1 MEENSKDKVDIKMYF
16 GGKFKEKPR
25 LHYTGTHMAIF
36 KERVEDKVDIVSLC
50 RMFKKVDEGAT
61 RVTFWFCAP
70 FVDLDG
76 GLHPIR
82 NNDDIKLMNL
92 AYEGTPERLIYAC
105 SGDEPFEKEPEDG
118 GVNDGISTKETS
130 SNTTIKKKGSDTKD
144 GGVAIVTTGTDTSTD
159 DNEEPEWLKEGLET
173 IEDEDI
179 FAPKKDAAG
188 DNNQTNITSGGNN
201 QKADGDKDKADGATV
216 SARLPLHVFSFA
228 ENKDEKSAAKSADAR
243 KKKTSKTKQSKG
255 PDVIQ
260 KIPPTIS
267 TQIPSQILS
276 EDEAVRTEKDPST
289 VGDPDLRAGIQQ
301 EVNDDVVEENW
312 QEPVISDEELLDAK
326 RCDGREDDD
335 CLDFNPEV
343 EFKKPNFELKVGQK
357 FTNFRV
363 FRFVLREWLVRE
375 GYEVTWVKNYSKKI
389 IAKCAKGCTWRIRA
403 TPIQFEST
411 FQIKSLKGEH
421 VCARE
426 YQNKHATAAYLSIK
440 YQDKIRDN
448 PRGAL
453 MGLKNDIRRDLM
465 INVSIAKV
473 GRAKRKAK
481 DLMLGTDMEQYQKL
495 WSYAATVR
503 DTNPGSTI
511 KIQMDRPTEGSNGT
525 FERLYYCLHACKQ
538 GFLDGCRPIIGLD
551 GCFLKTAFGGQLLSA
566 LGRDGNDNMVPIAV
580 AVVEVERY
588 DS

>member
-1 MEENSKDKVDIKMYF
+1 MYF
-16 GGKFKEKPR
+16 YGRFREKPR
-25 LHYTGTHMAIF
+25 LHYTGTHKAIF
-36 KERVEDKVDIVSLC
+36 KDRIENQLSIVSLC

-61 RVTFWFCAP
+61 RITFWFCVP
-70 FVDLDG
+70 DVDLEG

-82 NNDDIKLMNL
+82 DNNDIELMNQCYWNL
-92 AYEGTPERLIYAC
+92 PKERLIYAC

-118 GVNDGISTKETS
+118 GVSDGIKNE
-130 SNTTIKKKGSDTKD
+130 GHDTGACED
-144 GGVAIVTTGTDTSTD
+144 GGVTNTTGTAACED
-159 DNEEPEWLKEGLET
+159 DEEPEWLKDGLET

-179 FAPKKDAAG
+179 FSPKKDAVGDSNYNKKGGAG
-188 DNNQTNITSGGNN
+188 
-201 QKADGDKDKADGATV
+201 ADGT
-216 SARLPLHVFSFA
+216 SASSKLPVHVFSFA
-228 ENKDEKSAAKSADAR
+228 GKSDEKSSPKRGSVR
-243 KKKTSKTKQSKG
+243 KKRASKNSQYRG

-260 KIPPTIS
+260 QITPPVS
-267 TQIPSQILS
+267 EQRPSEVEDVSIEKGPVSSQKLS
-276 EDEAVRTEKDPST
+276 KDESINIEKPPATFRESNLREEDERVGNAEVTEED
-289 VGDPDLRAGIQQ
+289 
-301 EVNDDVVEENW
+301 W
-312 QEPVISDEELLDAK
+312 QEPVVPDEELLDK
-326 RCDGREDDD
+326 FRSGSGEEDD

-343 EFKKPNFELKVGQK
+343 EFRKPHFELKVGQK

-363 FRFVLREWLVRE
+363 FRSVLCEWLVRE

-389 IAKCAKGCTWRIRA
+389 RANCAKGCSRRIRA
-403 TPIQFEST
+403 TPIQDESA

-426 YQNKHATAAYLSIK
+426 YQNKHATATYLSSK

-448 PRGAL
+448 PKIEL

-481 DLMLGTDMEQYQKL
+481 DMMLGTDMEQYQKL

-503 DTNPGSTI
+503 DTNAGSTI
-511 KIQMDRPTEGSNGT
+511 KIQIDKAPDGSTGI
-525 FERLYYCLHACKQ
+525 FQRLYYCLHACKQ

-566 LGRDGNDNMVPIAV
+566 LGRDGNDNMVPIAI

-588 DS
+588 DSWK